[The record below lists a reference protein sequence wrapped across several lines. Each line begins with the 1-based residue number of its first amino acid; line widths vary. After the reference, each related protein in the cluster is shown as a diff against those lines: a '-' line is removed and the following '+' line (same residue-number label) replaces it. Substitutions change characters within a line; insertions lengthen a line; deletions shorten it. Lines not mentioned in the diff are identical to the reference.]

1 MADLDQIHQLQEEL
15 REIRVERDNL
25 HALLV
30 DRRLDTLESTV
41 NSDHEKRLRVVEEV
55 ATKFNFL
62 MALSIGGGALSG
74 IVLLRAALGF

>member
-1 MADLDQIHQLQEEL
+1 LTDLDQIHQLQEEL

-30 DRRLDTLESTV
+30 DRRLDMLEGTV

-62 MALSIGGGALSG
+62 MALSIGGGLLSA
-74 IVLLRAALGF
+74 IVLARAVLGF